1 MNPKP
6 ITLPLTDDVISTL
19 HAGDL
24 VVLSGVLLTARDAA
38 HARLFDALK
47 RQEPLPVDLTGQT
60 VYYVGPA
67 PAQPGQVVGSAGPT
81 SSYRMDPFTPALLDQ
96 GLKGIIGKGDRSPAV
111 IDALTRNHAVY
122 FTAIGGLGAL
132 ISVSIVASEVIA
144 YPDLG
149 TEAIHRF
156 VVADFPA
163 IVTIDC
169 FGNNLY
175 TTQQALYRKES
186 HE

>member
-1 MNPKP
+1 MNAKN
-6 ITLPLTDDVISTL
+6 ITLPLTDEVISTL

-24 VVLSGVLLTARDAA
+24 VHLNGVLYTARDAA
-38 HARLFDALK
+38 HARLFEALNRK
-47 RQEPLPVDLTGQT
+47 EPLPVDFKGHT
-60 VYYVGPA
+60 VYYVGPT

-81 SSYRMDPFTPALLDQ
+81 SSYRMDPFTPALLDY
-96 GLKGIIGKGDRSPAV
+96 GLKGIIGKGDRSSAV
-111 IDALTRNHAVY
+111 IEALVRNHAVY

-132 ISVSIVASEVIA
+132 ISESIIASDVIA
-144 YPDLG
+144 YADLG

-156 VVADFPA
+156 TVNDFPA

-175 TTQQALYRKES
+175 TSQQALSRKDS
-186 HE
+186 HD

>member
-1 MNPKP
+1 MNPKT
-6 ITLPLTDDVISTL
+6 ITLPLTDDIILTL
-19 HAGDL
+19 RAGDL
-24 VVLSGVLLTARDAA
+24 VVLSGVVLTARDAA

-47 RQEPLPVDLTGQT
+47 RHEPLPVDLIGQT
-60 VYYVGPA
+60 VYYVGPT

-81 SSYRMDPFTPALLDQ
+81 SSYRMDPFTPALLDH

-111 IDALTRNHAVY
+111 IEALIRNHAVY

-132 ISVSIVASEVIA
+132 ISESIVASEVIA

-156 VVADFPA
+156 IVKDFPA

-175 TTQQALYRKES
+175 TTQQALYRKVP

>member
-1 MNPKP
+1 MNPKK
-6 ITLPLTDDVISTL
+6 ITLPLTDEVISTL
-19 HAGDL
+19 QAGDL
-24 VVLSGVLLTARDAA
+24 VHLNGIVLTARDAA
-38 HARLFDALK
+38 HARLFEALIH
-47 RQEPLPVDLTGQT
+47 QETLPVDLKGQI
-60 VYYVGPA
+60 VYYVGPS

-81 SSYRMDPFTPALLDQ
+81 SSYRMDPFTPALLDY
-96 GLKGIIGKGDRSPAV
+96 GLKGIIGKGDRSQSV
-111 IDALTRNHAVY
+111 IDALIRNHAVY

-132 ISVSIVASEVIA
+132 ISESIVASEVIA

-149 TEAIHRF
+149 TEAVHRF
-156 VVADFPA
+156 NVEDFPA
-163 IVTIDC
+163 IVTIDS

>member
-1 MNPKP
+1 MNPKK
-6 ITLPLTDDVISTL
+6 IALPLTDEVISTL
-19 HAGDL
+19 QAGDL
-24 VVLSGVLLTARDAA
+24 VHLSGVLYTARDAA
-38 HARLFDALK
+38 HARLFETLN
-47 RQEPLPVDLTGQT
+47 RNEPLPVDLKGHT
-60 VYYVGPA
+60 VYYVGPT

-81 SSYRMDPFTPALLDQ
+81 SSYRMDPFTPALLDY
-96 GLKGIIGKGDRSPAV
+96 GLKGIIGKGDRSRVV
-111 IDALTRNHAVY
+111 IEALIRNHAVY

-132 ISVSIVASEVIA
+132 ISESIVASEVIA

-156 VVADFPA
+156 TVQDFPA

-175 TTQQALYRKES
+175 TTQQALFRKES

>member
-1 MNPKP
+1 MKP
-6 ITLPLTDDVISTL
+6 IKVTLPLTDSVISTL
-19 HAGDL
+19 QAGDL
-24 VVLSGVLLTARDAA
+24 VHLSGVVYTARDAA
-38 HARLFDALK
+38 HARLFEALS
-47 RQEPLPVDLTGQT
+47 RHEALPIDVVGQT
-60 VYYVGPA
+60 VYYVGPT

-81 SSYRMDPFTPALLDQ
+81 SSYRMDPFTPALLEH
-96 GLKGIIGKGDRSPAV
+96 GLKGIIGKGDRSSAV
-111 IDALTRNHAVY
+111 IDALKRNHAVY

-132 ISVSIVASEVIA
+132 ISESIVASEVIA

-175 TTQQALYRKES
+175 TTQQALYRKEP